1 MSVVAMNSSPCSRHF
16 HEWRISSHRAQPW
29 RYHTVTGTLF
39 ATPGST
45 ARRIQKHMF
54 KYRSFAGPRKPS
66 GRRAKPAGGAAKR
79 EPGSARGDQA
89 AKHAS
94 RT

>member
-1 MSVVAMNSSPCSRHF
+1 M
-16 HEWRISSHRAQPW
+16 
-29 RYHTVTGTLF
+29 TGTFF

-54 KYRSFAGPRKPS
+54 EDRSFAGPRKPS
-66 GRRAKPAGGAAKR
+66 GRSAKPAGGAAKL

-94 RT
+94 RP